1 MRLRSVRLP
10 ASSGAGW
17 LQAVAVAVVAVM
29 VVVVVVHW
37 VLQGR
42 PQPTVQQVQQVQQ
55 VLQVLQSGGA

>member
-29 VVVVVVHW
+29 VVVVVHW

-42 PQPTVQQVQQVQQ
+42 PQPTVQQVQQV
-55 VLQVLQSGGA
+55 LQVLQSGGA

>member
-29 VVVVVVHW
+29 VVVVVVVHW

-55 VLQVLQSGGA
+55 VLQSGGA